1 MKYTTAISSCT
12 HNQNQFISMNTS
24 CPCYWPRA
32 VWMLAFSVG
41 LSYLQ
46 EIKRQSL
53 YAEQSFSAQR
63 LSSIYCVCTATCQAV
78 LGQKGCLLPA
88 ALESAWASI
97 QPTQQPV
104 QCCLALQTGMG
115 GEVWGV
121 ASFIMLPPSLFLS
134 ISLFLLISSLYTCSH
149 IHISLIFAA
158 CTAQWQR
165 KTKAKK
171 KCNCHLLKSAT
182 KIALRGK
189 NEARSQQET
198 KKNDLRMKIRSCLAI

>member
-24 CPCYWPRA
+24 CPCYWTRA

-134 ISLFLLISSLYTCSH
+134 LYLSLSPDFLSLHMQSHPHFPYLCSMH
-149 IHISLIFAA
+149 S
-158 CTAQWQR
+158 TM
-165 KTKAKK
+165 AKK
-171 KCNCHLLKSAT
+171 DKGKKKKMQLPSVKICYKDCTWEKMKRGPSKRLK
-182 KIALRGK
+182 
-189 NEARSQQET
+189 
-198 KKNDLRMKIRSCLAI
+198 RMT

>member
-12 HNQNQFISMNTS
+12 HNQNQFISMNTT
-24 CPCYWPRA
+24 CPCYWTRA

-134 ISLFLLISSLYTCSH
+134 LYLSLSPDFLSLHMQSHPHFPYLCSMH
-149 IHISLIFAA
+149 STMA
-158 CTAQWQR
+158 
-165 KTKAKK
+165 KKDKGKKK

-182 KIALRGK
+182 KIALGK
-189 NEARSQQET
+189 KWSEVPAR
-198 KKNDLRMKIRSCLAI
+198 D